1 MTRFARLVLPGW
13 VHHATQRGN
22 NRQVVFNSDND
33 RLLYLK
39 LLAKYFILHGL
50 ALIGY
55 CLMDN
60 HTHLAVIPEAKDS
73 LARGVG
79 QMHHDFT
86 RWHNV
91 QSGRS
96 GHLWQNRFFSCPV
109 EEDRVWGVLSY
120 IELNPVR
127 AQMVENAWDWEW
139 SSAQAHVTGVDPT
152 GLLDMDPWRK
162 HFDSAEWRNYLVQM
176 AAERSL
182 AARIRKAT
190 ATGRFLGSNATA
202 RRLELE
208 LGRTLL
214 PKKRGR
220 KPKGSSEMI

>member
-1 MTRFARLVLPGW
+1 MTRLARLVLPGW
-13 VHHATQRGN
+13 VHHVTQRGN
-22 NRQVVFNSDND
+22 NRQVVFYSDND

-39 LLAKYFILHGL
+39 LLAKYFIMHGL
-50 ALIGY
+50 ALIAY

-60 HTHLAVIPEAKDS
+60 HIHLAVIPETEDS

-79 QMHHDFT
+79 QMHHDYA

-109 EEDRVWGVLSY
+109 EQDRVGGVLSY
-120 IELNPVR
+120 IELNPDR
-127 AQMVENAWDWEW
+127 AKMVENAWDWEW
-139 SSAQAHVTGVDPT
+139 SSARAHVTGVDPT
-152 GLLDMDPWRK
+152 GLLAMDPWRK
-162 HFDSAEWRNYLVQM
+162 HFDGAQWRNYLVQM
-176 AAERSL
+176 AAERSS
-182 AARIRKAT
+182 ADCIRKAT
-190 ATGRFLGSNATA
+190 ATGRFLGSTATA

-208 LGRTLL
+208 LGRPLL

-220 KPKGSSEMI
+220 KPKGSTEMI